1 MDRDAAVVSPFA
13 PSCVC
18 VCVCVCVSVYVCVWR
33 RRKLTAHL
41 QLEPSVSSASSAKDP
56 QPRPSS
62 NRSTGDQWQG
72 TQRGA
77 EHARCFPKAITA
89 IRLLV
94 PVTGLTPTREV
105 PPSTHEQRAR
115 AGERADLALPLA
127 PSIAPLSHRP
137 GTLTN

>member
-1 MDRDAAVVSPFA
+1 MDRDAAVVSPLL
-13 PSCVC
+13 PLVC
-18 VCVCVCVSVYVCVWR
+18 VCLCLCLCLCVWR
-33 RRKLTAHL
+33 RRKLTAHM
-41 QLEPSVSSASSAKDP
+41 QLKPSASFSASSAKDP

-77 EHARCFPKAITA
+77 EHARCFPRAISA

-105 PPSTHEQRAR
+105 PPPTHEQRAR